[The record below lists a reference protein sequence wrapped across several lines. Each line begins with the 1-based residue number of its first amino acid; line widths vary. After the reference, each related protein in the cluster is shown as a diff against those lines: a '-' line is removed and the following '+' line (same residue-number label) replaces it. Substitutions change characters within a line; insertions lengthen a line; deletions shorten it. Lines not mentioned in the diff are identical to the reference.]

1 MIKLTVENM
10 YSGGVV
16 ERIHEEIQRVLTNIS
31 DPNTPAK
38 KARKV
43 KMEMTI
49 KPNEHRNM
57 AEVLVSTS
65 SALCAPEPIETSIYI
80 GHDPRTGEIDAS
92 EMMPGEN
99 PQQNQLPGVPQ
110 TGSKITHLN
119 PAKAASN

>member
-1 MIKLTVENM
+1 MIKMTVENM

-16 ERIHEEIQRVLTNIS
+16 ERIHEEIARVLANIA

-57 AEVLVSTS
+57 AEVIVSTS
-65 SALCAPEPIETSIYI
+65 SAICAPEPIETSIFI

-92 EMMPGEN
+92 EIPPGEN
-99 PQQNQLPGVPQ
+99 PAQHQLPDVPQ
-110 TGSKITHLN
+110 SGKITHIN
-119 PAKAASN
+119 TAKAAN